1 MHTTISDQAPITG
14 THFESNETSRA
25 ARRRPTK
32 SLPSGGRLRRRSVAR
47 CAAFGT
53 LIVVAGGALLFTA
66 PVASE
71 SRLPPSPG
79 PTTATSVGHR
89 TPGELA
95 ARQAMM
101 MIGVAEMADAQGLT
115 GLSPMSLR
123 PIHAGHLTQGELA
136 ARQAMMMIAV
146 AEMADAHGLT
156 GLSPMS
162 LRPIHACTDSLSDT
176 SDRTSRWGASCTATG
191 GSPCLTGNETGDSA
205 ERRLASCDQHRT
217 P

>member
-14 THFESNETSRA
+14 THFESIETSRA

-89 TPGELA
+89 TP
-95 ARQAMM
+95 
-101 MIGVAEMADAQGLT
+101 
-115 GLSPMSLR
+115 
-123 PIHAGHLTQGELA
+123 GELA